1 MLKSKIADNV
11 GFNTPNPDITKNTKG
26 RRRAEEQ
33 EEITMYISKTDVLFL
48 TEVFFFTSWLKP
60 GERISL
66 QNFPAKREDCF
77 DIIILIDECTA
88 NEGPV
93 RIQYFHL
100 QSVILQFGN
109 FYVGHLCEL
118 LVQPQERRGGKGT
131 VANPWEYSK

>member
-11 GFNTPNPDITKNTKG
+11 GFNSPNPDITKNTKG

-33 EEITMYISKTDVLFL
+33 EEITMYISKTDVVFL

-66 QNFPAKREDCF
+66 QNFPAEREDFF
-77 DIIILIDECTA
+77 DFIILIDECTA

-100 QSVILQFGN
+100 QSVFLQFGN

-118 LVQPQERRGGKGT
+118 LVQPPGAEGREGNCCLPLGIQ
-131 VANPWEYSK
+131 